1 MDQLEKQ
8 VARARRRLVCE
19 QFAHRLTGCLFF
31 SFFAATVAIA
41 LPKFLVIEPLP
52 TFWAPGWLV
61 GAGIAGVVA
70 ALGWTLF
77 SRRTTL
83 QAAIEI
89 DQRYN
94 LRERVASSLS
104 LSAAERE
111 TEAGQAV
118 MNDAIRAAGRI
129 DVGQR
134 FRLRITRRAWL
145 PLVPAL
151 IAFCLAIFVGN
162 REATSKPS
170 SPNPQETTKQVKQS
184 VEALRKKIAAK
195 RKSLENQGL
204 KDAEGILKE
213 IEKGSLEI
221 SKQREINRAKA
232 VVKLNDLGKT
242 LEKRRQQIGGKEELK
257 RQFNKLKTLNQGP
270 LDKIADAIKQ
280 GDFKEAVKQVEKLQ
294 KQLAEGK
301 LTKEQKE
308 QLQNQLAQ
316 MQEKLAA
323 AANAHQQAMENLQ
336 KQIGEQR
343 RQGNMSKAGE
353 LQQKLDQLA
362 SQQPQTQCM
371 REMCQQMAKA
381 QQSMKQGDGEQAA
394 EAMGQMAG
402 QLAQMQQELDELE
415 MLDAAMSELEMAKAA
430 MGCEQC
436 QGSGC
441 KMCQGS
447 GTKVGTGKGTG
458 KGTGEGTGEGMG
470 MGSGKGPRPDEENAT
485 NLRDTRVRQKP
496 GRGSVVFGGF
506 AEGGNVRGTVLEE
519 LKEEMA
525 SLGAEPADPL
535 TNERL
540 PRSRREHAEQYFRS
554 LREGP

>member
-1 MDQLEKQ
+1 M
-8 VARARRRLVCE
+8 
-19 QFAHRLTGCLFF
+19 
-31 SFFAATVAIA
+31 
-41 LPKFLVIEPLP
+41 
-52 TFWAPGWLV
+52 
-61 GAGIAGVVA
+61 
-70 ALGWTLF
+70 
-77 SRRTTL
+77 
-83 QAAIEI
+83 
-89 DQRYN
+89 
-94 LRERVASSLS
+94 
-104 LSAAERE
+104 
-111 TEAGQAV
+111 
-118 MNDAIRAAGRI
+118 
-129 DVGQR
+129 
-134 FRLRITRRAWL
+134 
-145 PLVPAL
+145 
-151 IAFCLAIFVGN
+151 GN

-195 RKSLENQGL
+195 RKSLEKQGL

-280 GDFKEAVKQVEKLQ
+280 GDFKEAVKQVEELQ

-316 MQEKLAA
+316 MQEKMTA
-323 AANAHQQAMENLQ
+323 AANAHQQAMENIQ
-336 KQIGEQR
+336 KQIDEQR

-371 REMCQQMAKA
+371 QEMCQQMAKTV
-381 QQSMKQGDGEQAA
+381 QSMKQGDGEQAA

-447 GTKVGTGKGTG
+447 GTKVGTGM
-458 KGTGEGTGEGMG
+458 GTGEGMG
-470 MGSGKGPRPDEENAT
+470 MGPGKGPRPDEKNAT
-485 NLRDTRVRQKP
+485 NLRNTRVRQKP

-554 LREGP
+554 LRKGP